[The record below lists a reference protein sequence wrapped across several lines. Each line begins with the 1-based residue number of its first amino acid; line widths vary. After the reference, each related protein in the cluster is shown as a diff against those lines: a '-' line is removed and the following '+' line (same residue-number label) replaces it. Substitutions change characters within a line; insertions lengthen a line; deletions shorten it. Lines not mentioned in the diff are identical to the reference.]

1 MLTSLS
7 LRSPMSLD
15 RGTLFSV
22 AALALLGW
30 IMVGSASI
38 AVAENNTGQPFF
50 YFIRQGLFLL
60 MGIGVITVTL
70 MVRITVW
77 EKSAIWL
84 LVLGL
89 LLLLSLMIPGVGLT
103 VKGSTRWIP
112 MGPFNLQVGELIKL
126 FSIIYLADYLARHQK
141 VMSHVFFKSVAPLF
155 LIAIA
160 AVLLL
165 QQPDMGTVVVIF
177 ATAVG
182 MLFIGGAR
190 LDAFIGLI
198 LVMIIAFA
206 AMIWV
211 APYRWDR
218 VMAIFDPWADPYGGS
233 YQVTQALMAFGRG
246 EILGVGLGSSIQ
258 KLLYLPEAH
267 TDFIFAVLGEELG
280 LVGGV
285 IVIALYGLLIRSAL
299 AIGQAAAQQERYFSA
314 QLAYGIGIWLGL
326 QACINMGVN
335 MGMLPTKGLT
345 LPLMSYGGSSLLI
358 TCMAIGL
365 LLRVDQETRFPEKA
379 TARGAS

>member
-7 LRSPMSLD
+7 LRSPMELD
-15 RGTLFSV
+15 RSVLFSV
-22 AALALLGW
+22 VALALLGW

-38 AVAENNTGQPFF
+38 AVAENHTGQPFF
-50 YFIRQGLFLL
+50 YFIRQGIFLL
-60 MGIGVITVTL
+60 MGVGVVVGML
-70 MVRITVW
+70 MIRISIW
-77 EKSAIWL
+77 EKYAVWL
-84 LVLGL
+84 FILGL
-89 LLLLSLMIPGVGLT
+89 LLLLLLMVPGIGLT

-112 MGPFNLQVGELIKL
+112 IGPFNLQVGELIKL

-141 VMSHVFFKSVAPLF
+141 VMSHVFFKSVAPL
-155 LIAIA
+155 LLVAVA

-165 QQPDMGTVVVIF
+165 KQPDMGTVVVMF

-190 LDAFIGLI
+190 LDAFIGLV
-198 LVMIIAFA
+198 LVMLLAFV

-218 VMAIFDPWADPYGGS
+218 VTAIWDPWADPLGSS

-280 LVGGV
+280 LAGGV
-285 IVIALYGLLIRSAL
+285 VVIALYGLFIRSAL
-299 AIGQAAAQQERYFSA
+299 KIGQAAAQQERYFSA

-335 MGMLPTKGLT
+335 MGVLPTKGLT

-379 TARGAS
+379 TTRGAS

>member
-7 LRSPMSLD
+7 LRSPMNLD

-50 YFIRQGLFLL
+50 YFMRQGLFLL
-60 MGIGVITVTL
+60 MGIGVITAML
-70 MVRITVW
+70 MVRISVW

-89 LLLLSLMIPGVGLT
+89 LLLLSLMIPGVGMT

-112 MGPFNLQVGELIKL
+112 IGPFNLQVGELIKL

-218 VMAIFDPWADPYGGS
+218 VTAIFDPWADPYGGS

-345 LPLMSYGGSSLLI
+345 LPLISYGGSSLLI

>member
-1 MLTSLS
+1 MMLTSLS
-7 LRSPMSLD
+7 LRAPISLD
-15 RGTLFSV
+15 RGIVFCVS
-22 AALALLGW
+22 ALALLGW
-30 IMVGSASI
+30 VMVGSASI
-38 AVAENNTGQPFF
+38 EVGANNMGKPFF

-60 MGIGVITVTL
+60 MGIGVISAML
-70 MVRITVW
+70 MIRIAVW
-77 EKSAIWL
+77 ERFAVWL
-84 LVLGL
+84 FIIGL
-89 LLLLSLMIPGVGLT
+89 LLLLALMVPGIGLT

-112 MGPFNLQVGELIKL
+112 LGPFNLQVGELIKL

-141 VMSHVFFKSVAPLF
+141 VMSHVFFKSIAPL
-155 LIAIA
+155 LLVAVA

-165 QQPDMGTVVVIF
+165 QQPDMGTVVVMF
-177 ATAVG
+177 ATAIG
-182 MLFIGGAR
+182 MLYIGGAR
-190 LDAFIGLI
+190 LDAFIGLV

-218 VMAIFDPWADPYGGS
+218 VTAIWDPWADPLGSS

-246 EILGVGLGSSIQ
+246 EIFGVGLGSSVQ

-285 IVIALYGLLIRSAL
+285 VVIALYGLFIRSAL

-314 QLAYGIGIWLGL
+314 QLSYGIGIWLGM

-345 LPLMSYGGSSLLI
+345 LPLISYGGSSFLI

-379 TARGAS
+379 GVRE

>member
-7 LRSPMSLD
+7 LRSPMNLD

-60 MGIGVITVTL
+60 MGIGVIAATL
-70 MVRITVW
+70 MVRIAVW
-77 EKSAIWL
+77 EKIAVWL

-112 MGPFNLQVGELIKL
+112 VGPFNLQVGELIKL
-126 FSIIYLADYLARHQK
+126 FSIIYLADYLSRHQK
-141 VMSHVFFKSVAPLF
+141 VMSHVFFKSVAPLI
-155 LIAIA
+155 LIAVA

-198 LVMIIAFA
+198 LVMILAFA

-211 APYRWDR
+211 APYRLDR

-280 LVGGV
+280 LVGGIIV
-285 IVIALYGLLIRSAL
+285 IVLYGLFIRSAL

-345 LPLMSYGGSSLLI
+345 LPLISYGGSSLLI

-365 LLRVDQETRFPEKA
+365 LLRIDQETRFPEKA

>member
-7 LRSPMSLD
+7 HNTPVNLD
-15 RGTLFSV
+15 RGILFSV
-22 AALALLGW
+22 AALGLLGW

-38 AVAENNTGQPFF
+38 AVAENNMGQPFF
-50 YFIRQGLFLL
+50 YFIRQGIFLL
-60 MGIGVITVTL
+60 MGIGVIAATL
-70 MVRITVW
+70 MVRIVVW
-77 EKSAIWL
+77 EKFAVWL
-84 LVLGL
+84 FILGL

-112 MGPFNLQVGELIKL
+112 LGPFNLQVGEIIKL

-141 VMSHVFFKSVAPLF
+141 VMSHVFFKSVAPLI
-155 LIAIA
+155 LIAVA

-165 QQPDMGTVVVIF
+165 QQPDMGTVVVVF

-182 MLFIGGAR
+182 MLFVGGAR
-190 LDAFIGLI
+190 LDAFIGLVF
-198 LVMIIAFA
+198 VMILAFA

-218 VMAIFDPWADPYGGS
+218 VMSMFDPWADPYGGS

-246 EILGVGLGSSIQ
+246 ELFGVGLGSSIQ

-267 TDFIFAVLGEELG
+267 TDFIFAVIGEELG

-285 IVIALYGLLIRSAL
+285 SVMILYGLLVRRAL
-299 AIGQAAAQQERYFSA
+299 DIGQAAAAQAQYFSA
-314 QLAYGIGIWLGL
+314 QIAYGIGIWLGL

-335 MGMLPTKGLT
+335 MGVLPTKGLT
-345 LPLMSYGGSSLLI
+345 LPLISYGGSSLLI

-365 LLRVDQETRFPEKA
+365 LLRVDQETRFPEKIG
-379 TARGAS
+379 ARGQA